1 MIKAVRNADVL
12 SASRS
17 GSFPDRR
24 QPVLLAGPAA
34 SAMTVPLR
42 GHHQTKSHRLILRR
56 LLTPLRSTSV
66 RLALGYAALFAASS
80 LLMVG
85 SLWWHTTGYLD
96 RRIDGIIAA
105 DARQISDQL
114 RDLGLPGAVEAID
127 ERVAEAPDE
136 QAIYLLADGQLKPL
150 AGNLPAWPAAV
161 ISKPGSYQVELVRHG
176 QLRVVRLRLVALPDG
191 LNLLVGRDVEN
202 RAELRALI
210 IDGLCW
216 AAGTAF
222 LLAIAG
228 GVLVRRAVLSRV
240 GTINDTASAIV
251 RGDLSERVPARDTT
265 DAFDRLSQTI
275 NAMLQQIQQ
284 LVERVR
290 NTSNAIAHDLR
301 TPLAELRARLEELL
315 RTRPEREI
323 AFEEIHK
330 AVADIDRVI
339 AVFNALLRL
348 AEIDSGVRR
357 SGFRRVE
364 LADLATEVAEL
375 YGPLTEEKDAVF
387 AVDAQRGM
395 AVNGDPHLLAQAVGN
410 LVDNAVK
417 YAPRYGRVSLR
428 IAPWSD
434 GWIEIAVADNG
445 PGISSGEKAQVTQR
459 FYRGPSSAGTSGIG
473 LGLSVVEA
481 VARLH
486 EGSLTLTDNDPGLIA
501 SLRMPAAP
509 VS

>member
-1 MIKAVRNADVL
+1 M
-12 SASRS
+12 
-17 GSFPDRR
+17 
-24 QPVLLAGPAA
+24 LLGRPAA
-34 SAMTVPLR
+34 SATLNAPLCRR
-42 GHHQTKSHRLILRR
+42 GETKDHGFVLHR

-66 RLALGYAALFAASS
+66 RLGLGYAALFAASS
-80 LLMVG
+80 LLLVG

-96 RRIDGIIAA
+96 RRIDGVIAA

-114 RDLGLPGAVEAID
+114 RDFGLPGAVEAIN
-127 ERVAEAPDE
+127 ERIAEAPDG

-150 AGNLPAWPAAV
+150 AGNLPAWPAEV
-161 ISKPGSYQVELVRHG
+161 IPKPGSYQVEFVLHG
-176 QLRVVRLRLVALPDG
+176 QLRAMRLRRVALPDG
-191 LNLLVGRDVEN
+191 LNLLVGRDIED

-210 IDGLCW
+210 VDGLYW

-228 GVLVRRAVLSRV
+228 GVLVHRAVLSRV
-240 GTINDTASAIV
+240 GVINDTASAIV

-265 DAFDRLSQTI
+265 DAFDRLAQTI

-375 YGPLTEEKDAVF
+375 YAPLTEEKDAVF

-395 AVNGDPHLLAQAVGN
+395 TVNGDPHLLAQAVGN

-417 YAPRYGRVSLR
+417 YAPRCGRVSLR
-428 IAPWSD
+428 IAPSND
-434 GWIEIAVADNG
+434 GGIEIAVADNG
-445 PGISSGEKAQVTQR
+445 PGIPDGEKTQVIRR
-459 FYRGPSSAGTSGIG
+459 FYRGHSSAGTSGIG

-486 EGSLTLTDNDPGLIA
+486 EGRLTLTDNDPGLVA
-501 SLRMPAAP
+501 SLRIPAAP